1 SLGDAAPAPLVG
13 TAVGQEEG
21 ANSGGKRWESAIP
34 RCDVILGSALIYS
47 PHHASVANVLLE
59 AFSEGGCCAAY
70 IVQLSTRPGFD
81 EFLLRLRACG
91 LRYRLKRI
99 SAVLPAPLL
108 DALSRRT
115 SAVPVVGGPISGGTA
130 SNITATAPTDAGDFE
145 VPAIAGGHAGG
156 FEEFVLCSIRR

>member
-1 SLGDAAPAPLVG
+1 MLDNLLGFGVRYDVTPALWFSFSDNNAISRRVVSSLFPPLHVF
-13 TAVGQEEG
+13 
-21 ANSGGKRWESAIP
+21 
-34 RCDVILGSALIYS
+34 
-47 PHHASVANVLLE
+47 
-59 AFSEGGCCAAY
+59 FSFF
-70 IVQLSTRPGFD
+70 SRPGFD